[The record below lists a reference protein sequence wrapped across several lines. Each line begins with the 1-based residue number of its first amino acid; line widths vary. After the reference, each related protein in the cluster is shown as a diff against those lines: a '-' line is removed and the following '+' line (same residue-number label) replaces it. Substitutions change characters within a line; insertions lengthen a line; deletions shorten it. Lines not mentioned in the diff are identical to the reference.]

1 MILSQTSKPQ
11 TDRHL
16 IEDLNTQF
24 ADLHQYWCSLLDT
37 CNDETLY
44 LKEFVTRDGGPQQTS
59 IGEMIRR
66 SAAVVEQMCGGLLSN
81 LWDDPFE
88 WTLPEMLSTTAGIRE
103 YLAEVRIARE
113 RTFSTFA
120 GDSDLSRSIVLPSGE
135 MCTLRELLL
144 QTVWKASEI
153 CRLTG
158 EPR

>member
-1 MILSQTSKPQ
+1 
-11 TDRHL
+11 
-16 IEDLNTQF
+16 
-24 ADLHQYWCSLLDT
+24 
-37 CNDETLY
+37 
-44 LKEFVTRDGGPQQTS
+44 
-59 IGEMIRR
+59 MIRR

-120 GDSDLSRSIVLPSGE
+120 GDTDLSRSIVLPSGE